1 MNPSVAAAP
10 KTALEHWRHRTTARR
25 RNRRCPLARTSAW
38 RRGDGG
44 AGGNG
49 SAGDAGGQCCSA
61 TARAITYVRSG
72 DYVRRPSHA
81 GGKASAK
88 MCGAETCCALWR
100 HDSIPMS
107 ILWYTHPRTAYPPLR
122 PRPHVPVA
130 QCGGYPHSQGG
141 PQGAPHGV
149 HCGTRGSVARNA
161 ARAIARIT
169 DGGAR
174 AAAVES
180 QDHRWS
186 AVQRVVALQPNM
198 AQLSAANM
206 FALVTTWSQLSKR
219 MVRPTSEYSMAQ
231 GCGVADARA

>member
-10 KTALEHWRHRTTARR
+10 KAALEHWRHRTTARR

-61 TARAITYVRSG
+61 SARAITYVRSG

-88 MCGAETCCALWR
+88 MCGAEACCALWR
-100 HDSIPMS
+100 HYDSMPMS
-107 ILWYTHPRTAYPPLR
+107 MLWYTQSAHSLSAAATATARTSGSVWRLPTR
-122 PRPHVPVA
+122 PRRA
-130 QCGGYPHSQGG
+130 
-141 PQGAPHGV
+141 GAPHGV

-180 QDHRWS
+180 QDLRWS

-198 AQLSAANM
+198 AQLSKHVCTRHNM
-206 FALVTTWSQLSKR
+206 WSQLSKR